1 MDGVGVT
8 QIPPEHLEN
17 VSLGLENFVLGVR
30 AIGTVKEKHNGGW
43 HDLLDFGSDKKGCN
57 ANQMKFSE
65 RYDLGREEVIED
77 VDCKEKGFGHQA
89 EVGVD
94 LDEPVG

>member
-17 VSLGLENFVLGVR
+17 VLLGLENFVLGVR
-30 AIGTVKEKHNGGW
+30 AIGTVKEKRNGGW

-57 ANQMKFSE
+57 ADQLKFSE
-65 RYDLGREEVIED
+65 RYDSGREEAIKD
-77 VDCKEKGFGHQA
+77 VDCEEKGFGHQA
-89 EVGVD
+89 EAGVD
-94 LDEPVG
+94 MDEPVG

>member
-8 QIPPEHLEN
+8 QIPPKHLEN
-17 VSLGLENFVLGVR
+17 VSLGLENFILGVR
-30 AIGTVKEKHNGGW
+30 AIGTVKEKCNGGW

-57 ANQMKFSE
+57 ADQLKFSE
-65 RYDLGREEVIED
+65 RYNSGREEAIED
-77 VDCKEKGFGHQA
+77 VDREEKSFGYKA
-89 EVGVD
+89 EAGMD

>member
-17 VSLGLENFVLGVR
+17 ILLGLENFVLGVQV
-30 AIGTVKEKHNGGW
+30 IGTVKEKRNGGW
-43 HDLLDFGSDKKGCN
+43 YNLLDFGSDKKGCN
-57 ANQMKFSE
+57 ADQLKFSE
-65 RYDLGREEVIED
+65 RYDLGREEAIED
-77 VDCKEKGFGHQA
+77 VDHEEKGFRHQA

>member
-8 QIPPEHLEN
+8 QILPEHLEN
-17 VSLGLENFVLGVR
+17 VSLGLENFILGVR
-30 AIGTVKEKHNGGW
+30 VIGTVKEKHNGGW

-57 ANQMKFSE
+57 ADQLKFSK

-77 VDCKEKGFGHQA
+77 VDREEKSTS
-89 EVGVD
+89 VW
-94 LDEPVG
+94 PSM